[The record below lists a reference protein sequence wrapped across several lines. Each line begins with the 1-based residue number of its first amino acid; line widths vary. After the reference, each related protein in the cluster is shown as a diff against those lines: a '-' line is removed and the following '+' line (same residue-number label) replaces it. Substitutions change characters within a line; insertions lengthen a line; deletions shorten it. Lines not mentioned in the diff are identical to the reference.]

1 MSRTTHRIHAVSG
14 FVLHS
19 YPFRETSLI
28 VECWTEE
35 HGRVPLVAR
44 GARRPHSALRGQLQ
58 AFMPLLLDWSG
69 KNELRTLHRAE
80 WQGGMLAP
88 RGMALLCGF
97 YINEL
102 MLKLLARDD
111 PHPVLFAWYHHAL
124 QQLTRAEHANQC
136 AIILRQFEQQLLQE
150 LGYAQPFTHDALHH
164 QPIRAELGYH
174 YQCERGAIP
183 ISEKALA
190 TASIHA
196 QARTSETS
204 GAAANSLP
212 IRGKTL
218 LDLSNHDYND
228 PVSLAQA
235 KQLMRFII
243 NHHLGGQLLHAREL
257 LKDLQQL

>member
-1 MSRTTHRIHAVSG
+1 MSRAINRIQSMPG

-28 VECWTEE
+28 VECWTAE
-35 HGRVPLVAR
+35 HGRIPLVAR

-80 WQGGMLAP
+80 WQGGLLAP

-111 PHPVLFAWYHHAL
+111 PHPALFAYYHHTL
-124 QQLTRAEHANQC
+124 QQLSNAETANQC
-136 AIILRQFEQQLLQE
+136 AIILRRFEQQLLQE
-150 LGYAQPFTHDALHH
+150 LGYAQPFTHDALRN
-164 QPIRAELGYH
+164 QPICAELGYH

-183 ISEKALA
+183 APEN
-190 TASIHA
+190 TG
-196 QARTSETS
+196 TTPV
-204 GAAANSLP
+204 GLP
-212 IRGKTL
+212 VRGKTL
-218 LDLSNHDYND
+218 LDLTRHDYSD

-243 NHHLGGQLLHAREL
+243 NHHLGGQVLHAREL